1 MERFSM
7 RNVWDVISSA
17 TPEELEYPPISEDH
31 TGHVVSLA
39 LRGYPKLAADHLLHG
54 EMRGRLVETVGNV
67 IRQLNLAFNRSLL
80 QKMDDEDIVLCSRV
94 YEVLMNIG
102 LNLAGFEREIIGFDE
117 EEAEKTL
124 RMISAA
130 LRGMEKLER
139 ERLGGPVASIAKA
152 VVEIFLS
159 EMKKVMKEF
168 YRPPGSMVAYTANEI
183 EKELDESDIM
193 GSFLSSAIKQIRN
206 NVYYKMST
214 AGICKFGNDYA
225 IGLRWLRH
233 LGFVQ
238 VSTNPSLA
246 AIAYIDDPTQWE
258 GFREED
264 LCPDFKALIKEQTRL
279 LENPEAFS
287 DEVAAY
293 ATEVSIWR
301 NLVVFRPIAIAS
313 KMRHGMVSL
322 QLNPKIAD
330 DYEESVKY
338 ALKFYSDA
346 EEFLRRYDSY
356 LLWGYSEAEERGR
369 PNIVFKV
376 AGSSP
381 ASIDITRKLESLGI
395 GTNNTVTFTVSQE
408 VELILAKMEGRAEAV
423 KAGIPLTTV
432 YETNMGGRL
441 DDHIRE
447 IQAEKLI
454 AEALSRAGDKME
466 ALKELAVKLGAWEEI
481 KDKEAV
487 DEAVRVLGSRR
498 FLRPL
503 DKKAFVEFLSRWG
516 VPSNSRAEVE
526 AFLGKLEH
534 DIVRCGILVT
544 KRVYEIFFSPE
555 NLPRW
560 TAYLA
565 SKYGLTRDQAE
576 EVLSGIDVL
585 PASKRNPRET
595 LLTLSGSNMTHT
607 EFPNHQMSVLQA
619 SLKEGFD
626 VLELRDSVLRELDP
640 EVPRRLTQEWTDIRE
655 EFIRSYE
662 ITAHQREILKEAGI
676 ADWEKYGSRG
686 IKPDEWGSFGATVKT
701 MEEFSGSY
709 EDFKR
714 RCIEFIKRM
723 KERS

>member
-1 MERFSM
+1 M
-7 RNVWDVISSA
+7 RNIWDIISSA
-17 TPEELEYPPISEDH
+17 APEKLEHPPLSEDH
-31 TGHVVSLA
+31 AGHVVALA
-39 LRGYPKLAADHLLHG
+39 LKGYPKLAADHLLHR
-54 EMRGRLVETVGNV
+54 EMRGHLVETVGNV

-80 QKMDDEDIVLCSRV
+80 SEVNDKDIILCSRI
-94 YEVLMNIG
+94 YGVLVNIG

-117 EEAEKTL
+117 EEAEKTIG
-124 RMISAA
+124 MIKAA
-130 LRGMEKLER
+130 LHGMEELER
-139 ERLGGPVASIAKA
+139 ERLGGGGSSIAKA
-152 VVEIFLS
+152 VVDDFLS

-183 EKELDESDIM
+183 ERRLDESNVM
-193 GSFLSSAIKQIRN
+193 VSFLSSAIEQIRN
-206 NVYYKMST
+206 NVYYRMS
-214 AGICKFGNDYA
+214 AVGICKFGNDYA

-264 LCPDFKALIKEQTRL
+264 LCPDFKTLIKEQRRL
-279 LENPEAFS
+279 LEDPEAFS
-287 DEVAAY
+287 DEIAAY

-330 DYEESVKY
+330 DYEESIRY

-356 LLWGYSEAEERGR
+356 LLWGYSETGERGR

-408 VELILAKMEGRAEAV
+408 AELILAKMEGRAEAV

-447 IQAEKLI
+447 VQVERLI
-454 AEALSRAGDKME
+454 AEALSRVEDKME
-466 ALKELAVKLGAWEEI
+466 ALKDLAVNLGAWEEI
-481 KDKEAV
+481 KDKGAI
-487 DEAVRVLGSRR
+487 DEAIRALSSRR

-503 DKKAFVEFLSRWG
+503 DKDSFVEFLSRCG
-516 VPSNSRAEVE
+516 VPSDSKAEVK
-526 AFLGKLEH
+526 AFLEKLEH
-534 DIVRCGILVT
+534 DITRCGILVT
-544 KRVYEIFFSPE
+544 KRVYEIFFSPK

-560 TAYLA
+560 IAYLT
-565 SKYGLTRDQAE
+565 SKYGLTAEQAE

-607 EFPNHQMSVLQA
+607 EFPNHQMTVLQA
-619 SLKEGFD
+619 SLREDFN
-626 VLELRDSVLRELDP
+626 VEELRESVLKELDP
-640 EVPRRLTQEWTDIRE
+640 EILRRLTQEWTDIRE

-662 ITAHQREILKEAGI
+662 LTPNQQEILKEAGI
-676 ADWEKYGSRG
+676 ADWDKYGSRG

-701 MEEFSGSY
+701 MEEFSRSY

-714 RCIEFIKRM
+714 RCIEFVNRIR
-723 KERS
+723 EES